1 LKSTGLESG
10 IGLWETV
17 GMAIQ
22 AFVAKVGDLVQ
33 TPGVKGAFK
42 VIAVQVGGEK
52 CFYSGVQYLETGA
65 VG

>member
-1 LKSTGLESG
+1 
-10 IGLWETV
+10 LWETV
-17 GMAIQ
+17 GMAKQ